1 MSLAPHSSLG
11 ASEAAAAGPA
21 VLSLALMGLGLGRMQ
36 QWTGRMQQWTS
47 YRYRYPITTRVLIE
61 MFYA

>member
-11 ASEAAAAGPA
+11 TSKAAAGPA
-21 VLSLALMGLGLGRMQ
+21 VLSLALMGLGL
-36 QWTGRMQQWTS
+36 GRMQQWTS